1 MWRPALPLPLLLML
15 LLTSSPTLAAPALP
29 PAESASRE
37 VLESSPRHGEFV
49 DVAYAGH
56 APLRTWVVHPERRD
70 KAGVVIVLHE
80 IFGLTDWIRAITD
93 RLAADGFIAVA
104 PDLLSGLGPDGGG
117 TESTSSRDEVVQ
129 LVRKLT
135 PQETAARIAAV
146 REWAR
151 RLPSTNGKVA
161 TLGFCWGGARAFESA
176 GAAPPP
182 NAVVVFYGGSPDSAG
197 LAAVRAPV
205 LAHYGG
211 DDARITSTLD
221 ATRARMKALG
231 RDFEPHV
238 YEGAGHGFVRQ
249 QEGREGANR
258 VATELAWP
266 RTLAFLRRRL

>member
-1 MWRPALPLPLLLML
+1 MWRPAPPLLLML

-49 DVAYAGH
+49 DVAYVGH